1 MDSENL
7 RFVAGKKQIL
17 RLAKENSLV
26 SIQIATDADANYV
39 QEILSVAKPHN
50 IKVVF
55 QGTMHEIAKSCGIE
69 VPCGAV
75 GFLKN

>member
-17 RLAKENSLV
+17 RLAKENELRE
-26 SIQIATDADANYV
+26 IQIATDADANYV
-39 QEILSVAKPHN
+39 EEILSVAKPHN
-50 IKVVF
+50 VSVVF
-55 QGTMHEIAKSCGIE
+55 RGTMQEIAKSCGIE

-75 GFLKN
+75 GFLKG

>member
-17 RLAKENSLV
+17 RLAKENELAK
-26 SIQIATDADANYV
+26 IQIATDADHGYV

-50 IKVVF
+50 VPVVF
-55 QGTMHEIAKSCGIE
+55 GGTRQELAKSCGIE

-75 GFLKN
+75 GFLKD